1 MDVPVPF
8 HLLQI
13 KGAHLTFHTVWV
25 LICTWV
31 ADVLEGGEVVED
43 LVPLHV
49 RPHLGKHQLVVM
61 HARKGEDAQISDE
74 HKRTV
79 VLTTVTQAGF
89 KQSTKSRLLNTRHVF
104 VFWFSSVSLLVEQ
117 GWQGSKKEN
126 VYFGGNSQLCL
137 PQGTKAPIERKKKG
151 KTICTRFSK
160 IFSASWTNMNVVK
173 GRSPNNMI

>member
-13 KGAHLTFHTVWV
+13 KGAHFTFHTVWV

-126 VYFGGNSQLCL
+126 VFLGETANCVCPREQRL
-137 PQGTKAPIERKKKG
+137 PLSEKKG

>member
-126 VYFGGNSQLCL
+126 VFWGKQPIVSAPGNKGSHWAKKRGKQYVPGFRRSFLL
-137 PQGTKAPIERKKKG
+137 PEPT
-151 KTICTRFSK
+151 
-160 IFSASWTNMNVVK
+160 WM
-173 GRSPNNMI
+173 

>member
-104 VFWFSSVSLLVEQ
+104 VFWFSSVSWLVEQ
-117 GWQGSKKEN
+117 GWQRCQIEHVQCVWGKK
-126 VYFGGNSQLCL
+126 
-137 PQGTKAPIERKKKG
+137 
-151 KTICTRFSK
+151 
-160 IFSASWTNMNVVK
+160 VK
-173 GRSPNNMI
+173 SVCSHWAKVAKCRYPVFEDLFCFLN